1 MAAEGFD
8 IKYKDVLD
16 VVNAY
21 KNNLVNLITKLEDM
35 EGAINTFVNNSTFEG
50 KSVTAIKS
58 YFLDVH
64 GTMVCSLK
72 VTAQNLLDNIALYK
86 ASKRPA

>member
-16 VVNAY
+16 VVNVY
-21 KNNLVNLITKLEDM
+21 KNNLVNLITKLED
-35 EGAINTFVNNSTFEG
+35 AINTFVNNSTFEG
-50 KSVTAIKS
+50 ESATAIKS

-64 GTMVCSLK
+64 GTMACSLK

>member
-21 KNNLVNLITKLEDM
+21 KNNLVNLITKLED
-35 EGAINTFVNNSTFEG
+35 I
-50 KSVTAIKS
+50 
-58 YFLDVH
+58 
-64 GTMVCSLK
+64 
-72 VTAQNLLDNIALYK
+72 
-86 ASKRPA
+86 

>member
-35 EGAINTFVNNSTFEG
+35 EGAINTFVNNSTFVPNN
-50 KSVTAIKS
+50 VTVS
-58 YFLDVH
+58 EL
-64 GTMVCSLK
+64 
-72 VTAQNLLDNIALYK
+72 
-86 ASKRPA
+86 SKEV